1 MPIEVTSRG
10 LTFTFKDGTSR
21 QQIEKT
27 LAEHFSGKAMP
38 VKKKEVGL
46 GTALKRGLTEDAPY
60 GLATAA
66 DFLAGGL
73 ANVFGDTESVDKIY
87 SGMDKR
93 TAARDALLA
102 QRQQE
107 EQQSLPSK
115 VVQGV
120 AGGLPQMLTGHAT
133 QAARNMQKG
142 ADASQARKALGVDTV
157 ASLAGIAS
165 GLLGKGRLGTAAAG
179 AVGGPVVSY
188 PQNEMNK
195 AILEGTDAAKEYERE
210 ASDYLVDAIV
220 GGAMGAAFP
229 NKKGQAKT
237 KTDPDLEA
245 KLREREA
252 EYAARNS
259 IVEPQSVPRNKD
271 LEPSNIDADGP
282 YGMQYEMKLPGAKVN
297 KKGKKAYEERQ
308 AAKGQPEESEVDTVQ
323 PEPNPDQLDMFVED
337 NRKVVERNLQAIED
351 ERFQKFLQSGASDEA
366 RKSAALLEQ
375 EQAPWRAQDE
385 QLAAYQELFPVAE
398 NRALPKQEV
407 SPEFEQQSLFGNS
420 WNPRNMEIPD
430 ISPERGQIVTG
441 LYRNA
446 ADGKPLTEFGEA
458 GVKLIDTEG
467 NPISS
472 RGMGI
477 DPEVGQPE
485 PYPEFWKNVESNKA
499 WEQFKAQQAQETVDS
514 WRKGIIEQAEI
525 NKMEDQYLGLQ
536 DYLNKEPSVNYGV
549 GKKTRDFL
557 EREAMQKAIQRKQQ
571 GGFINPAVFAEGI
584 MKGVSLL
591 AKGVRAFPA
600 FVKKLKEM
608 FGNSVKGMEK
618 DIHNAASRL
627 HKLSPIGIYST
638 PIHDLATKL
647 KYTHKDGRMWDALN
661 RIDSAVASVKES
673 FRTQFYDEQLDKGI
687 KGYLGSGAKFGAN
700 SSIYNFLS
708 NPATNSMLEKTKH
721 LWNRPEPA
729 TLQELS
735 HLTPEEKMAFFDM
748 RKTLDDAARLDGI
761 DPSKNPNYMPRM
773 RLGDFVVVARNPD
786 GSMHVES
793 TDSAFGVTGLK
804 RKLKEEGK
812 TIIHEASGL
821 KADVY
826 TNKHGAKYLGEP
838 MVNSVLGDVFDAH
851 RKIAENISGYS
862 GQRDVR
868 QMKDAISMYISQ
880 LEKSRIRKQLEEMLP
895 DIEKAIP
902 DSDQYER
909 ILRYMRTEAGLG
921 FMYEAKFVDDTLKAA
936 MRTLPPAAKIP
947 GMARGLGQVFNSLY
961 IMASG
966 INLIQAVM
974 SPVFALQHLNR
985 LGVAGEV
992 SMMKAMKH
1000 MGSTTMRSLLRMS
1013 TPLDDAVVNRAIS
1026 AGFLENPADV
1036 VGIERQTNKKFA
1048 LDFLK
1053 DISRS
1058 SRLEFGVRADTFVSM
1073 YNYYIKEV
1081 GLSDKEAFDAAG
1093 QFVRKSFVG
1102 IREADRAPWVQ
1113 STGRMAPLMAS
1124 LSTFPIGMAGKLY
1137 AAMGMT
1143 KPQVAASATI
1153 FATALMAGGIR
1164 GMPGSD
1170 LGGLLVAAMNLF
1182 GEEEEAVKTFDDL
1195 MVEYAKKNPKMS
1207 VAINGVISEYFGLD
1221 MSRSLG
1227 WPGLTMLLPYGHVA
1241 MEALTGNSPAKG
1253 IVPAV
1258 VLGRA
1263 GAAGM
1268 DLLQNAMGTKAMS
1281 PGDMEAATQKILPR
1295 GISRVMDNPE
1305 VYDTKGGDLLGRV
1318 SPEANGMS
1326 RATGVVSMEERQL
1339 RSIEGTKS
1347 ERQRQLTQLAKD
1359 TTKELVKTILYE
1371 DRPEAKK
1378 QQIEE
1383 VQKQFSKLIKNG
1395 IPLSADTI
1403 QNAIVQELMDVN
1415 LTREQREIVAG
1426 QLTGIL
1432 LRNNM
1437 EGEQEE
1443 E

>member
-142 ADASQARKALGVDTV
+142 ADASQAGKALGVDTA
-157 ASLAGIAS
+157 ASLAGIAA

-179 AVGGPVVSY
+179 AVAAPVVSY
-188 PQNEMNK
+188 PQNEINK
-195 AILEGTDAAKEYERE
+195 SILEGTDAAKEYERE

-229 NKKGQAKT
+229 NKKGQTKT

-259 IVEPQSVPRNKD
+259 TVEPQPAPRNKD

-282 YGMQYEMKLPGAKVN
+282 YGMQYEMKLPGAKGN

-308 AAKGQPEESEVDTVQ
+308 AAKGQPEEPEVDTVQ
-323 PEPNPDQLDMFVED
+323 SEPNPDQLDMFVED
-337 NRKVVERNLQAIED
+337 NRKVVEQTLAGEMNDADFARALQDSHKYA
-351 ERFQKFLQSGASDEA
+351 ASQDEA
-366 RKSAALLEQ
+366 L
-375 EQAPWRAQDE
+375 
-385 QLAAYQELFPVAE
+385 
-398 NRALPKQEV
+398 
-407 SPEFEQQSLFGNS
+407 
-420 WNPRNMEIPD
+420 I
-430 ISPERGQIVTG
+430 
-441 LYRNA
+441 NA
-446 ADGKPLTEFGEA
+446 ARVQEELDTGTKADFLTETQTIKALQE
-458 GVKLIDTEG
+458 D
-467 NPISS
+467 S
-472 RGMGI
+472 
-477 DPEVGQPE
+477 
-485 PYPEFWKNVESNKA
+485 A
-499 WEQFKAQQAQETVDS
+499 WEQFKAQQTQENIDS
-514 WRKGIIEQAEI
+514 WRKGIVEQAEI
-525 NKMEDQYLGLQ
+525 HKLEDQYLGLQ
-536 DYLNKEPSVNYGV
+536 DYLSKEPSVNYGV

-557 EREAMQKAIQRKQQ
+557 EREAMQNAIKRKQQ

-618 DIHNAASRL
+618 EIHNAASRL

-851 RKIAENISGYS
+851 RKIAENVSGYS

-961 IMASG
+961 IMPSA

-974 SPVFALQHLNR
+974 SPVFALQHLTR

-1013 TPLDDAVVNRAIS
+1013 TPLDDAIVNRAIS

-1036 VGIERQTNKKFA
+1036 IGIERQTNKKFA

-1137 AAMGMT
+1137 AAMGMS

-1207 VAINGVISEYFGLD
+1207 VAVNGVISEYFGLD

-1318 SPEANGMS
+1318 SPEANEMS

-1378 QQIEE
+1378 QQIGE